1 MWYYELNTIKRLT
14 CDSGYILSDINS
26 TNIHSAPPVKKYNND
41 RNRASPLNTKK
52 KKSRKRTNKKKKKW
66 HFSLFLIFRI

>member
-1 MWYYELNTIKRLT
+1 MT

-52 KKSRKRTNKKKKKW
+52 KNQEKEQKKKKKMAFFFIP
-66 HFSLFLIFRI
+66 HFQNLSLLKFDFEQVY